1 MELGISPIVTSGMI
15 IQLLNGVKILEFNM
29 ENEDDQRLYEKLQ
42 NLAGIII
49 GFLEAVAYVWG
60 GMYGDIE
67 QLGLLNA
74 SLIVIQLIFASYMTI
89 LLDEVMNNGY
99 GLGSGINLFIS
110 VNMCETILW
119 STFSP
124 MSVRTESGQE
134 YEGAI
139 IALFH
144 GLITRSDKL
153 AAIQQAFYRSSLPNI
168 NNLLATVLVFLI
180 VIYFQGFK
188 VNAPVV
194 NNKIG
199 ASSLSTYPIKL
210 FYTSNVPIILQS
222 ALISNLYFISQ
233 LLYKKFRGNLLVRM
247 LGQWQELDYNGHSV
261 PVAGLAYYIS
271 PPQHLSEFITDPIH
285 VLFYIVFI
293 LGTCALFSRQW
304 IEISGQAT
312 KDVLKQLKQQDLSIK
327 GHQRDISQYKYL
339 NRYIPVAATF
349 GGICTGALS
358 ITADFMGAMGSGTG
372 ILLCVSIIYGYFETF
387 QKEKDVVDM
396 YAD

>member
-1 MELGISPIVTSGMI
+1 
-15 IQLLNGVKILEFNM
+15 M

-60 GMYGDIE
+60 GMYGDVE
-67 QLGLLNA
+67 QLGLVNA

-124 MSVRTESGQE
+124 MTMRTENGQE

-194 NNKIG
+194 NNKVG
-199 ASSLSTYPIKL
+199 SSSLSTYPIKL

-233 LLYKKFRGNLLVRM
+233 LLYKKFRGNILVRL

-304 IEISGQAT
+304 IEISG
-312 KDVLKQLKQQDLSIK
+312 
-327 GHQRDISQYKYL
+327 
-339 NRYIPVAATF
+339 
-349 GGICTGALS
+349 
-358 ITADFMGAMGSGTG
+358 
-372 ILLCVSIIYGYFETF
+372 
-387 QKEKDVVDM
+387 
-396 YAD
+396 

>member
-60 GMYGDIE
+60 GMYGDVE
-67 QLGLLNA
+67 QLGLVNA

-194 NNKIG
+194 NNKVG
-199 ASSLSTYPIKL
+199 SSSLSTYPIKL

-233 LLYKKFRGNLLVRM
+233 LLYKKFRGNLLVRL